1 MPAATII
8 GGALV
13 PIKDCYIA
21 IPIGGSREF
30 TLTFK
35 VLPEI
40 SEQKTVSYND
50 EQVIGRAS
58 PLKTYA
64 QSDNRT
70 LSVQIHMVVSEA
82 SDIEYNL
89 TALRAIQ
96 SAAYPRE
103 GQNGAPFVPPPVCR
117 IKCGRLLSEGS
128 ELCVIL
134 KSYSVKFPT
143 EIAWDEDTFVPY
155 KFDIDTSWDVVYK
168 SSELPGQDRI
178 FISGR

>member
-13 PIKDCYIA
+13 PIDDCYII
-21 IPIGGSREF
+21 IPIGSEEF
-30 TLTFK
+30 EIKFK
-35 VLPEI
+35 VLPDI
-40 SEQKTVSYND
+40 SDSKTASYND

-82 SDIEYNL
+82 GDIEYNL
-89 TALRAIQ
+89 AAMRAIQ

-103 GQNGAPFVPPPVCR
+103 GENGAPFVPPPVCR
-117 IKCGRLLSEGS
+117 IKCGRLLSEGR
-128 ELCVIL
+128 ELCVVL

-143 EIAWDEDTFVPY
+143 EIAWDEDTLLPY

-168 SSELPGQDRI
+168 SADLPGQERI
-178 FISGR
+178 FASGR